1 MSLLSHSRTLAPP
14 TAVLAALTVCGLIL
28 SSADASDTY
37 FLPAATVGPEYN
49 SNRNMSPD
57 ASTAKSVEG
66 YTAIAEAIFGV
77 RTPRS
82 SSELRPRI
90 RYQAFPSYREY
101 NRTEGWLDLNSKF
114 STERSEFTVIGKY
127 SRQDQFTADFVNVAF
142 DPFDPNPQPT
152 ADSGNI
158 KVAETRTLT
167 ELRPS
172 FVYRWNATTGV
183 GADFQVQDL
192 RYSAAVALDKQ
203 DYDNWQG
210 NLHLVHRVSPQTELS
225 AGGYVGRFETKDGLN
240 KTNSVG
246 ALLGLSHNWSK
257 ENSSALSLVAERNKA
272 EILAPVPSEETST
285 DWGVQFSTLRRGEVS
300 RLRFAIGRQLTPS
313 GSGGR
318 ASRDEIRAQYD
329 RNLSQRLVFASA
341 LRAFQQRA
349 LSAKNGNSSSNRDV
363 VAVELSLNWAVT
375 PTWFFSG
382 GYAYNWQDVV
392 SATGSANNNRVFVT
406 FGYRALDSTRR
417 Q

>member
-1 MSLLSHSRTLAPP
+1 MSLLSHSRPLALPK
-14 TAVLAALTVCGLIL
+14 AALAMLPVCCLVL
-28 SSADASDTY
+28 STAEASDTY
-37 FLPAATVGPEYN
+37 FLPAASVGPEYN

-101 NRTEGWLDLNSKF
+101 NRTEGSLDLKSEF
-114 STERSEFTVIGKY
+114 RSERSEFTVFGKY
-127 SRQDQFTADFVNVAF
+127 SRQDAFTADFVNVGF
-142 DPFDPNPQPT
+142 DPFDPNPPPT

-158 KVAETRTLT
+158 KVAETRTRA

-183 GADFQVQDL
+183 GADFQVQDM
-192 RYSAAVALDKQ
+192 RYSAAVPLDKR
-203 DYDNWQG
+203 DFDNWQG
-210 NLHLVHRVSPQTELS
+210 NLNFLHRVSPQTELS
-225 AGGYVGRFETKDGLN
+225 VGGYVGRFETKDGLD
-240 KTNSVG
+240 KTDSVG
-246 ALLGLSHNWSK
+246 ALLDLSHNWSR
-257 ENSSALSLVAERNKA
+257 ENSSALALVVERNKA
-272 EILAPVPSEETST
+272 EFLGPVPSEATTT
-285 DWGVQFSTLRRGEVS
+285 DWGLQFSTLRRGQVS

-349 LSAKNGNSSSNRDV
+349 LSEKNANSSSNRDV
-363 VAVELSLNWAVT
+363 ATVELSLNWAVT
-375 PTWFFSG
+375 PTWFLSG

-392 SATGSANNNRVFVT
+392 STSGSASNNRVFAT
-406 FGYRALDSTRR
+406 FGYRALDPTRR
-417 Q
+417 K